1 MKNVA
6 APNTRSRKGRTLSIV
21 APCYNEAQG
30 LPLFFARLDAVLS
43 RADVAYEVICVN
55 DGSRDETLA
64 VLLAHQQSDPRVK
77 VLNLA
82 RNFGKDVALSA
93 GLDAAKGDMVV
104 PIDVDLQDPPELII
118 DFICAWEAGAD
129 VAVGVRSDRHSDS
142 LLKRMTAGGFYRL
155 FNAIADVPLIRNAGD
170 FRLLDRRV
178 VEVLRLLPE
187 RRRFMKGLFSWVGF
201 RQVLI
206 PYVRAPRAAGTSSW
220 RYWRLWNFALDGF
233 TAFSTAPLRVWTY
246 LGTSAAV
253 VALVYAAVIVVRTL
267 FFGRDVP
274 GYPSLMVAL
283 LLAFGLQ
290 MVAIGV
296 LGEYLARIY
305 EEVKAR
311 PLYVVMDRYG
321 FDDPPA

>member
-1 MKNVA
+1 
-6 APNTRSRKGRTLSIV
+6 
-21 APCYNEAQG
+21 
-30 LPLFFARLDAVLS
+30 
-43 RADVAYEVICVN
+43 
-55 DGSRDETLA
+55 
-64 VLLAHQQSDPRVK
+64 
-77 VLNLA
+77 
-82 RNFGKDVALSA
+82 
-93 GLDAAKGDMVV
+93 
-104 PIDVDLQDPPELII
+104 
-118 DFICAWEAGAD
+118 
-129 VAVGVRSDRHSDS
+129 
-142 LLKRMTAGGFYRL
+142 
-155 FNAIADVPLIRNAGD
+155 
-170 FRLLDRRV
+170 
-178 VEVLRLLPE
+178 
-187 RRRFMKGLFSWVGF
+187 MKGLFSWVGF